1 MRDELGY
8 LPFGSAGG
16 ALMGPPTHHRLI
28 VETGNDSYQLR
39 HSSHT
44 AKTKIRT
51 RGRPGRNRRRT
62 RPKRPPKPGAEVTLR
77 TLRA

>member
-51 RGRPGRNRRRT
+51 RGQVRAKQAKNE
-62 RPKRPPKPGAEVTLR
+62 AETA
-77 TLRA
+77 TETGG